1 MIPADLDITALP
13 VGHLPVVRAAIDAL
27 GFKAVVDKFLPKHPL
42 ANASDAE
49 CVIAMVLNILSLP
62 IPQSPPA
69 PPAIS
74 PPPLTHS

>member
-27 GFKAVVDKFLPKHPL
+27 GFKAVVDKYLPKHPL

-49 CVIAMVLNILSLP
+49 
-62 IPQSPPA
+62 
-69 PPAIS
+69 
-74 PPPLTHS
+74 